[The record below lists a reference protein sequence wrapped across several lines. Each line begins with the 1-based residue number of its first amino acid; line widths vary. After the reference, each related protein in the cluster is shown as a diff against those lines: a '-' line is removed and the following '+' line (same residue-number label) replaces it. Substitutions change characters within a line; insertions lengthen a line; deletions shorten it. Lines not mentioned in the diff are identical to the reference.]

1 MIHGWAAIQKARQ
14 SIEERTVGSITRGD
28 VNEEWAHSGYVEA
41 GDFVFLS
48 YCVGNVG
55 KSVEE
60 QINGALDHME
70 TRLAKAGLKLSD
82 VAKLD
87 ILLRDVWNIPIM
99 EKVFKERFRGIYP
112 ARKTI
117 STDFAHVGGP
127 EGLHVQIDGIAYRG
141 KKE

>member
-1 MIHGWAAIQKARQ
+1 MS
-14 SIEERTVGSITRGD
+14 SIRRGD

-41 GDFVFLS
+41 GDFIFLS
-48 YCVGNVG
+48 YCVGNIG

-60 QINGALDHME
+60 QVNGALDHME
-70 TRLAKAGLKLSD
+70 MKLAKVNLTLSD
-82 VAKLD
+82 VVKLD
-87 ILLRDVWNIPIM
+87 VLLRDVWNIPIM
-99 EKVFKERFRGIYP
+99 EKVFKERFRGEYP

-127 EGLHVQIDGIAYRG
+127 DGLHVQIDGIAYKG

>member
-1 MIHGWAAIQKARQ
+1 MSNIIRC
-14 SIEERTVGSITRGD
+14 D
-28 VNEEWAHSGYVEA
+28 VNDEEAQSGYVEV

-70 TRLAKAGLKLSD
+70 KRLAKVDLKLSD
-82 VAKLD
+82 VVKLD
-87 ILLRDVWNIPIM
+87 ILMKDVWNIPIM
-99 EKVFKERFRGIYP
+99 EKVFKKRFRGVYP

-127 EGLHVQIDGIAYRG
+127 DGLHVQIDGIAYRG